1 MGLKDTIL
9 GWMRQSDGDELDKA
23 EVDTEDPLYE
33 GEKADEFTSQRLG
46 SGHDAFDADQS
57 RPR

>member
-9 GWMRQSDGDELDKA
+9 GWMRQGGSDDLEKA
-23 EVDTEDPLYE
+23 EVDAEDPIYE
-33 GEKADEFTSQRLG
+33 GAKADEFTSQRLG

-57 RPR
+57 APR